1 VGPVRAVAI
10 LGVLAFS
17 SGVSAQQSADEQ
29 AARRL
34 DEAERQY
41 RELDFEGTVATAR
54 AALTI
59 SGVGDAVRLRAYEIL
74 GAAFV
79 VLEREAEATEAFRE
93 MLAIDPYHRVHEAT
107 GSPKIENFVEALRT
121 RLVPDAALDLQ
132 TRVQAEVPERARA
145 GEEIAVGAR
154 IDGPGAVERVQ
165 LRFRDETSSTW
176 ASLTLDPSPD
186 ALRFEGTLPPPDAEG
201 RVVLYVEA
209 RDGRDRLVARAG
221 APLAPLAIAIDPA
234 RVVLPPPTTSRLWI
248 AGVAGGAVAVV
259 LAVVLAVTLS
269 GGEQAPSGT
278 LPPGRVE
285 LP

>member
-121 RLVPDAALDLQ
+121 RLVPDAPSTCRRGCRQRFRSA
-132 TRVQAEVPERARA
+132 RGQAKRSPWARASTGRARSSA
-145 GEEIAVGAR
+145 CSFASATRRAR
-154 IDGPGAVERVQ
+154 RGPR
-165 LRFRDETSSTW
+165 
-176 ASLTLDPSPD
+176 
-186 ALRFEGTLPPPDAEG
+186 
-201 RVVLYVEA
+201 
-209 RDGRDRLVARAG
+209 
-221 APLAPLAIAIDPA
+221 
-234 RVVLPPPTTSRLWI
+234 
-248 AGVAGGAVAVV
+248 
-259 LAVVLAVTLS
+259 
-269 GGEQAPSGT
+269 
-278 LPPGRVE
+278 
-285 LP
+285 